1 MVKADLTRDYYGDLE
16 LPQNA
21 DINDIKR
28 QFKKLGMISSL
39 SYLPDKTNSVSQLCC
54 TIQIAILG
62 VKTKSLPDFNES
74 SLHMKYSLT
83 AKNAQSTI
91 PTAFD
96 PITSTELEEI
106 NGAILGQ
113 MSRAN
118 TPHRPNLQQ
127 LVLVQLN
134 LLLPRLLLELN
145 DTKTSRLPSSLP
157 VRQRKRE
164 PKLGGA
170 LMRHGRG

>member
-1 MVKADLTRDYYGDLE
+1 
-16 LPQNA
+16 
-21 DINDIKR
+21 
-28 QFKKLGMISSL
+28 
-39 SYLPDKTNSVSQLCC
+39 
-54 TIQIAILG
+54 
-62 VKTKSLPDFNES
+62 
-74 SLHMKYSLT
+74 MKYSLT

-157 VRQRKRE
+157 IRQRKRG